1 MSTMIKIDF
10 EKELNSA
17 QHEVVT
23 AGDGPHL
30 VLAGAGSGKTRTLT
44 YRVAWL
50 LEQGIKPERILL
62 LTFTNK
68 AAAEMM
74 ERVKNLIGLQKDNK
88 LSLWGG
94 TFHSVG
100 NRLLRIYGKHIGVEP
115 GFAILDQED
124 KKTLLKNISKE
135 LFGNL
140 PDKSKPSPA
149 IISEVISFAI
159 NSGIKVE
166 ESLDAKF
173 PEWLPIVE
181 FFEKVLAE
189 YKKRKQA
196 NSLLDFDDLLSFW
209 KTLTEHPKIGP
220 ILDAKWDYILVDE
233 YQDTNTV
240 QAEIVYNLAES
251 HQNILAVGDDA
262 QSIYSFRAA
271 DIRNILD
278 FPKKFKNAKT
288 HKLETNYRSTPEILN
303 LANNVISKNK
313 KQFTKKLSAVLPS
326 YTRPELSAVRNNIEE
341 AIMITDRIQG
351 LMADGLRPKQIAILF
366 RAAHHSQSLEMELN
380 KRGIDYEMRGGLKF
394 FERAHIKD
402 VAAWLRI
409 LYNHKDAISWQRVL
423 QLYEGVGP
431 ATAKKIITET
441 SQIKTLE
448 ELPGVKPKLS
458 EKATQ
463 SWNKVNEVLSSLFHQ
478 KQKNIG
484 ELIKAVNEKYRDYLI
499 EKFPDHYQ
507 REDDLGQ
514 LAAFASSYDD
524 LGSFLTEVS
533 LQENFTVRQAQKQDN
548 DVVVLSTVHQSK
560 GLEWPAVFIMN
571 LTTQSFPHP
580 LAVTEH
586 EQEEER
592 RLLYVAI
599 TRAMKHLY
607 LTYPMSVY
615 RFDGHK
621 SMQPS
626 IFISDIDGNL
636 LNHNELSRNITYAS
650 GDGVSYESDGDFE
663 DHEKNERS
671 DGFLPDVDNW

>member
-1 MSTMIKIDF
+1 MVNIDF
-10 EKELNSA
+10 KNELNSA
-17 QHEVVT
+17 QYEVVT
-23 AGDGPHL
+23 AGNGPHL

-50 LEQGIKPERILL
+50 LEQGIKPEKILL

-68 AAAEMM
+68 AANEMM
-74 ERVKNLIGLQKDNK
+74 DRVKKLVGLDRNSK

-94 TFHSVG
+94 TFHSVA
-100 NRLLRIYGKHIGVEP
+100 NRLLRIYGKHIGVAP
-115 GFAILDQED
+115 DFAILDQED

-149 IISEVISFAI
+149 IISEVISFAV
-159 NSGIKVE
+159 NSDIPIE
-166 ESLDAKF
+166 DSLDAKF
-173 PEWLPIVE
+173 PEWLPIIQ

-189 YKKRKQA
+189 YKKRKK
-196 NSLLDFDDLLSFW
+196 NNNLLDFDDLLLYW
-209 KTLTEHPKIGP
+209 KELTEHPKIGP
-220 ILDAKWDYILVDE
+220 IMDAKWDYILVDE

-240 QAEIVYNLAES
+240 QAEIIFNLAES
-251 HQNILAVGDDA
+251 HQNILVVGDDA

-278 FPKKFKNAKT
+278 FPKKFKKTKT

-303 LANNVISKNK
+303 LANNVIAQNQNQFPKN
-313 KQFTKKLSAVLPS
+313 LSAVLES
-326 YTRPELSAVRNNIEE
+326 YVKPELSAVRNNIEE
-341 AIMITDRIQG
+341 AIMIADRIQG
-351 LMADGLRPKQIAILF
+351 LMADGLEPNQIAILF

-402 VAAWLRI
+402 VVAWLRI
-409 LYNHKDAISWQRVL
+409 LHNHKDEISWQRIL
-423 QLYEGVGP
+423 QLYEGIGP
-431 ATAKKIITET
+431 ATAQKIIN
-441 SQIKTLE
+441 QVAGLKDLE
-448 ELPGVKPKLS
+448 ELSAVKPSLS
-458 EKATQ
+458 AKAGE
-463 SWNKVNEVLSSLFHQ
+463 SWSETSELLNNLHRQ

-484 ELIKAVNEKYRDYLI
+484 ELIKLVNDSYRDYLV
-499 EKFPDHYQ
+499 EKYPDYYQ
-507 REDDLGQ
+507 RQDDLEQ
-514 LAAFASSYDD
+514 LAVFATVYDD
-524 LGSFLTEVS
+524 LGSFLAEVS
-533 LQENFTVRQAQKQDN
+533 LQENFSVRQAQKQDN
-548 DVVVLSTVHQSK
+548 NSVVLSTVHQAK

-571 LTTQSFPHP
+571 LTNKSFPHP

-615 RFDGHK
+615 RYDGQK

-626 IFISDIDGNL
+626 IFITDLDSNL
-636 LNHNELSRNITYAS
+636 LSHNELSRNITYAS
-650 GDGVSYESDGDFE
+650 GEGVSYESDGDFE
-663 DHEKNERS
+663 DHERS
-671 DGFLPDVDNW
+671 EGFLPDVDNW